1 MKNIFSVCL
10 MFLTLLCEAQAPHTF
25 SYQTVI
31 RDANWQPRVNETINI
46 SASIS
51 ADSPDNFPI
60 YREEHFSVTTNA
72 LGLVNL
78 AIGGGQPTPT
88 SSFSNIDWGNHTHF
102 LTIGIAETS
111 STNSETDYLIIG
123 STQLRSVPYALF
135 SESSENPGNPGP
147 QGLPG
152 EVGPAG
158 PTGPMGPQGNTGPAG
173 IQGIPGEDGE
183 DAWLQRV

>member
-1 MKNIFSVCL
+1 MILILLVSLFAYFLGSIPFGLILSKKILNIDIRKLGSKNIGATNILRISCVKL
-10 MFLTLLCEAQAPHTF
+10 GFLTLLCEAQAPHTF

-31 RDANWQPRVNETINI
+31 RDANWQPRVNETIHI

-72 LGLVNL
+72 IGLVNL

-111 STNSETDYLIIG
+111 STNSLKLSKNSFFSLKVSFIRII
-123 STQLRSVPYALF
+123 
-135 SESSENPGNPGP
+135 
-147 QGLPG
+147 
-152 EVGPAG
+152 
-158 PTGPMGPQGNTGPAG
+158 
-173 IQGIPGEDGE
+173 
-183 DAWLQRV
+183 